1 MMESPRE
8 EEDDETEWQSRE
20 ATAGA
25 APQSS
30 APAPR
35 LIVHLDMDCFYAQVE
50 MIRNPALRERPLGV
64 QQKNII
70 VTCNYVARG
79 FGVGKCMSVRDA
91 KERCPQLVLVSGED
105 LTHYR
110 EMSYRVT
117 DLLEEF
123 SPQVER
129 LGFDE
134 NFIDITEL
142 VDKRLR
148 DPQGDRA
155 MEASGHVYNDQVVD
169 PSDWTHQRYIVGSR
183 VAADIRAA
191 VLSRLGMTGCAGV
204 ASNKLLSK
212 LVSGTFKPNQQT
224 VLLPESCGHLISGLN
239 HVHKI
244 PGIGHKTAQRLEALG
259 LSSVISLQSCPV
271 AVLQKEL
278 GATLAHRIQALSR
291 GEDSSPVTSSGPPQ
305 SLSEEDSFKKCCSV
319 SDVRTKLEELLRL
332 LLHRLSA
339 DGRSAHTLRLTIRQ
353 FSPPNRYFN
362 RESRQCPIPMTVA
375 QNMSSGLGCATV
387 VPTLMELH
395 MKLFEK
401 MIDAKSSFH
410 LTLLN
415 VCFSNLKA
423 PRSSTSSRCSI
434 GFYLTQ
440 KKSLMEDDCSVSRS
454 PALGTTSDPVSCGK
468 PIPSPLP
475 AAMDESP
482 LSLPEDI
489 DMDVFSQLPEEI
501 KKEIIQS
508 PRTRS
513 IQRSRAAT
521 APRGIQ
527 KFFNGGNTGN
537 RLVPSGDKGPSPHT
551 VLSLLK
557 KTLGEDSVDTSS
569 APGSVM
575 ATSPISDSDCPHG
588 SEPVDGFS
596 LDCTEPGDVGVM
608 SPLPKSIDVNVFSQ
622 LPSELQRELMSDWK
636 EQKLAPKIQVK
647 KSQDKAK
654 TPKGQRPSSRSRPN
668 NLLKYFKPS

>member
-1 MMESPRE
+1 MESPRE
-8 EEDDETEWQSRE
+8 EEEDETEWRSQE
-20 ATAGA
+20 AAAGA
-25 APQSS
+25 APRPS
-30 APAPR
+30 AADPR

-64 QQKNII
+64 QQKNIL
-70 VTCNYVARG
+70 VTCNYVARE
-79 FGVGKCMSVRDA
+79 FGVSKCMSIREA
-91 KERCPQLVLVSGED
+91 RERCPQLVLVSGED
-105 LTHYR
+105 LTPYR

-123 SPQVER
+123 GPQVER

-155 MEASGHVYNDQVVD
+155 MEASGHVYNDQVVN
-169 PSDWTHQRYIVGSR
+169 PGDWTHQRYIVGSQ

-191 VLSRLGMTGCAGV
+191 VHSRLGMTGCAGV

-224 VLLPESCGHLISGLN
+224 TLLPESCGHLINGLN

-244 PGIGHKTAQRLEALG
+244 PGIGYKTAQRLEALG

-271 AVLQKEL
+271 AILEKEL

-305 SLSEEDSFKKCCSV
+305 SLSEEDSFKNCCTI
-319 SDVRTKLEELLRL
+319 SDVKTKLEELLRL
-332 LLHRLSA
+332 LLHRLST

-353 FSPPNRYFN
+353 FAPPNRYFN
-362 RESRQCPIPMTVA
+362 RESRQCPIPMNVA
-375 QNMSSGLGCATV
+375 QNMNNGLDSTAV
-387 VPTLMELH
+387 VLTLMELL
-395 MKLFEK
+395 MKLFQK
-401 MIDAKSSFH
+401 MIDAKSPFH

-415 VCFSNLKA
+415 ICFSNLKA
-423 PRSSTSSRCSI
+423 SRSLMSSRSSI

-454 PALGTTSDPVSCGK
+454 PGFGSISDSVFSGK
-468 PIPSPLP
+468 PSPSPFLV
-475 AAMDESP
+475 AMDESS

-489 DMDVFSQLPEEI
+489 DMDVFSQLPEDI

-508 PRTRS
+508 PHRRS
-513 IQRSRAAT
+513 IQRSQPAT
-521 APRGIQ
+521 APGGIKQ
-527 KFFNGGNTGN
+527 FFNGGNTGN
-537 RLVPSGDKGPSPHT
+537 RLVSAGDQGHSPRT
-551 VLSLLK
+551 VLSLRK
-557 KTLGEDSVDTSS
+557 DPEDTSLAS
-569 APGSVM
+569 GSVP
-575 ATSPISDSDCPHG
+575 AASPRSDSAFPHG
-588 SEPVDGFS
+588 SEPDIANPK
-596 LDCTEPGDVGVM
+596 DCAEPEDAGVL

-622 LPSELQRELMSDWK
+622 LPAELQTELMSEWK
-636 EQKLAPKIQVK
+636 NQKLTPKIQVK

-654 TPKGQRPSSRSRPN
+654 TPKGPRPSASSRPN

>member
-1 MMESPRE
+1 MKRGRVFITLQEVRAERHLLVLLGTAVGALWWLYGELQAEVTSGVAGLSGARRSLRFPRLQTRDISRLRSAQCMMESPRE

-155 MEASGHVYNDQVVD
+155 MEASGHVYNDQD

-224 VLLPESCGHLISGLN
+224 SCGHLISGLN
-239 HVHKI
+239 RVHKI

-271 AVLQKEL
+271 SQSFRRSWEPRLLIVSRRSAEERTV
-278 GATLAHRIQALSR
+278 HRSHHLDLR
-291 GEDSSPVTSSGPPQ
+291 
-305 SLSEEDSFKKCCSV
+305 SEEDSFKKCCSV

-332 LLHRLSA
+332 LLHRIGLCHCCPHA
-339 DGRSAHTLRLTIRQ
+339 DGA
-353 FSPPNRYFN
+353 
-362 RESRQCPIPMTVA
+362 
-375 QNMSSGLGCATV
+375 
-387 VPTLMELH
+387 
-395 MKLFEK
+395 
-401 MIDAKSSFH
+401 
-410 LTLLN
+410 
-415 VCFSNLKA
+415 A
-423 PRSSTSSRCSI
+423 P
-434 GFYLTQ
+434 
-440 KKSLMEDDCSVSRS
+440 
-454 PALGTTSDPVSCGK
+454 
-468 PIPSPLP
+468 
-475 AAMDESP
+475 
-482 LSLPEDI
+482 
-489 DMDVFSQLPEEI
+489 
-501 KKEIIQS
+501 
-508 PRTRS
+508 
-513 IQRSRAAT
+513 
-521 APRGIQ
+521 
-527 KFFNGGNTGN
+527 
-537 RLVPSGDKGPSPHT
+537 
-551 VLSLLK
+551 
-557 KTLGEDSVDTSS
+557 
-569 APGSVM
+569 
-575 ATSPISDSDCPHG
+575 
-588 SEPVDGFS
+588 
-596 LDCTEPGDVGVM
+596 
-608 SPLPKSIDVNVFSQ
+608 
-622 LPSELQRELMSDWK
+622 
-636 EQKLAPKIQVK
+636 
-647 KSQDKAK
+647 
-654 TPKGQRPSSRSRPN
+654 
-668 NLLKYFKPS
+668 